1 MYFSFQLFIY
11 ISNLKLLMIK
21 MNVGI
26 IGGSDGLGKALVYY
40 FRNEFDVYITG
51 RDHKKGKSVADEL
64 NVNYI
69 ESNEGLAN
77 ISDILV
83 ISVPIEYTES
93 VIREV
98 APFMKSGSL
107 MVDVTSVKEGPSK
120 TMAEVL
126 GDDIEYIPTHPI
138 FGPRTMILDNQ
149 VIVLTAD
156 KKGKWYD
163 KVYNY
168 LASKNMRIIETTAE
182 KHDFMMSIVQVL
194 THFSFISTAS
204 AIEKLSVDLTET
216 EDYESP
222 IYNLMIDLI
231 ARIVSQNPY
240 LTYNIQSM
248 NPNGDRI
255 RNTFA
260 EAAVELRD
268 VINSENEEEFINIAI
283 KATKHMGDIKNALG
297 RSDKAIGALN
307 YEYRILNKS
316 IGHEVGLKHIYSGKI
331 HVGILESVD
340 GKTAILKDGTKTKKL
355 RIANIR
361 ILLPNELY
369 QWKIENLK
377 TKTEYVSCIFPKRV
391 NVETIKNTA
400 LNIENIIDIQ
410 LTDAYNGPQI
420 RDDSISLTFQIK
432 AISKEDVENVKKL
445 FTGFG
450 GIIR

>member
-1 MYFSFQLFIY
+1 
-11 ISNLKLLMIK
+11 MIK

-26 IGGSDGLGKALVYY
+26 IGGSDGLGKTLIYY
-40 FRNEFDVYITG
+40 LRDEFDVYITG
-51 RDHKKGKSVADEL
+51 RDHKKGRHVADEM

-83 ISVPIEYTES
+83 VSVPIQHTCD

-98 APFMKSGSL
+98 APFMKSGSV
-107 MVDVTSVKEGPSK
+107 MIDVTSVKEGPTK
-120 TMAEVL
+120 TMGEALPESV
-126 GDDIEYIPTHPI
+126 EYIPTHPV
-138 FGPRTMILDNQ
+138 FGPRTTRLDNQ

-156 KKGKWYD
+156 RKGKWYG
-163 KVYNY
+163 KVYDY
-168 LASKNMRIIETTAE
+168 LASKNMRIIETSAE

-204 AIEKLSVDLTET
+204 AIEKLRVDISET

-222 IYNLMIDLI
+222 IYNLMIDMI

-248 NPNGDRI
+248 NSNGDKI
-255 RNTFA
+255 RNTLA
-260 EAAVELRD
+260 EAVLELRD
-268 VINSENEEEFINIAI
+268 VINNGDEEEFIDIAI
-283 KATKHMGDIKNALG
+283 KATKHMGDITNALG
-297 RSDKAIGALN
+297 RSDKAIGALS
-307 YEYRILNKS
+307 YEYSYLNES
-316 IGHEVGLKHIYSGKI
+316 VGEEVGLKHIYSGKI
-331 HVGILESVD
+331 HVGILESID
-340 GKTAILKDGTKTKKL
+340 GKTAVLRNGTKTKKL

-361 ILLPNELY
+361 IMLPDELH

-377 TKTEYVSCIFPKRV
+377 TVTKSISCVFPKNV
-391 NVETIKNTA
+391 NVGIIQKTVLMHDNI
-400 LNIENIIDIQ
+400 LNMK

-420 RDDSISLTFQIK
+420 DDDSVSLTFEITSLTKDDIDQ
-432 AISKEDVENVKKL
+432 VKVL